1 MVPIRIVLRTDSDS
15 RDLLHLLTSDVGI
28 YSSHVASDLVVL
40 VVVHHVVAYTSTV
53 HTTTRSVLVML

>member
-1 MVPIRIVLRTDSDS
+1 MLAGTVVVLVMLPGVAHD
-15 RDLLHLLTSDVGI
+15 LTSNLRMLG
-28 YSSHVASDLVVL
+28 SPSHAISDLVVL

>member
-1 MVPIRIVLRTDSDS
+1 MTSPPDLRMLGSP
-15 RDLLHLLTSDVGI
+15 
-28 YSSHVASDLVVL
+28 SHASSDLVVL